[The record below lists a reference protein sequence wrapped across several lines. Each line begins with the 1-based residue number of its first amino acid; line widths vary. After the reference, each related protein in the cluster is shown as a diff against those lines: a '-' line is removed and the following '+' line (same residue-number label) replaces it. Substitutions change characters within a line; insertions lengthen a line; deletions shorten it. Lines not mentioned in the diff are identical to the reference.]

1 VNFQTDLSSLESF
14 SDGSN
19 TVSLTPRPQSV
30 AQRILRERQ
39 ERNITAKVPVTPT
52 NTKTNKKSKE
62 KHRQPLYLA
71 LKATAQKK
79 NQTSKAELTEKI
91 RQEAHLNA
99 VKNYSVPPL
108 PKEYH
113 ENMLKLQNNAFLS
126 DRKENNNNSSKNLNG
141 TKIKKLIS

>member
-1 VNFQTDLSSLESF
+1 MKSKKRVNFQTDLSSLESF
-14 SDGSN
+14 SEGSN
-19 TVSLTPRPQSV
+19 SVSLTPRPQSV
-30 AQRILRERQ
+30 AQRILKERQ
-39 ERNITAKVPVTPT
+39 ERNITAKVPVTP
-52 NTKTNKKSKE
+52 NAKTNKKGKE
-62 KHRQPLYLA
+62 KQRQSLYLA

-79 NQTSKAELTEKI
+79 KQTSKTEMTEKI

-126 DRKENNNNSSKNLNG
+126 DRKENNNKSSNG
-141 TKIKKLIS
+141 RYES